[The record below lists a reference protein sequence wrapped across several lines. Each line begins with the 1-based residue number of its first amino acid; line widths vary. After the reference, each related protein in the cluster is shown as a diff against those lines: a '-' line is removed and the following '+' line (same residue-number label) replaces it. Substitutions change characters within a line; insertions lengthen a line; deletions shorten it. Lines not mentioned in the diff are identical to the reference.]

1 MTEISTGWVKPPF
14 SGSSVRAAAEEGA
27 LMSDF
32 WLPWS
37 NFTLAA
43 GQLVLLLCLFRSRC
57 TSLVED
63 PRAAWEEG
71 EAADGAD
78 ALFILNCTCRGWG
91 ATHPSSLCDSE

>member
-1 MTEISTGWVKPPF
+1 MSEISTGWVKPPF
-14 SGSSVRAAAEEGA
+14 SGSSVRAAAEERA

-57 TSLVED
+57 TSLAD
-63 PRAAWEEG
+63 PCAAREEG
-71 EAADGAD
+71 EAADGVD
-78 ALFILNCTCRGWG
+78 ALFILNCTHRGRG
-91 ATHPSSLCDSE
+91 ATHP